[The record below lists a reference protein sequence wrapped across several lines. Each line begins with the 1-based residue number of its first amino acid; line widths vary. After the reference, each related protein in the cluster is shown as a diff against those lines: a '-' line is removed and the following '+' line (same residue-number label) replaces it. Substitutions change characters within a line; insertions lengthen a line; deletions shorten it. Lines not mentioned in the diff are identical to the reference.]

1 MMETLEAGE
10 ATPMDMANSFSPHST
25 RKPLASLGGRDPTL
39 A

>member
-10 ATPMDMANSFSPHST
+10 ATPMDMADSFSPRST
-25 RKPLASLGGRDPTL
+25 RQPLASLGGRDPTL